1 MCNLMPPMVGFL
13 TPVAFPSDMVGT
25 LQSNFFLNKINLI
38 IIKILFSWINLL
50 SWFVSFCGNVI
61 DCRSHSYG

>member
-1 MCNLMPPMVGFL
+1 MVGFL
-13 TPVAFPSDMVGT
+13 IPVAFPSDMVGT

-50 SWFVSFCGNVI
+50 S
-61 DCRSHSYG
+61 